1 MKTASAFAS
10 AFPKYY
16 RYNGAILFVIEK
28 HHLQKKWIMYTTGA
42 STPTCF
48 LPNNTFVSKILCVD
62 F

>member
-1 MKTASAFAS
+1 MKTAIAFAS

-42 STPTCF
+42 RTPTCF
-48 LPNNTFVSKILCVD
+48 LPNNTFV
-62 F
+62 